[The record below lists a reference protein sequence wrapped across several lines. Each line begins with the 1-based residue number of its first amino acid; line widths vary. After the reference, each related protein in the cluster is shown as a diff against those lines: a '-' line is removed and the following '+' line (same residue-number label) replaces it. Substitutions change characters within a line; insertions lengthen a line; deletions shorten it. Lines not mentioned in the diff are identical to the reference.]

1 MITNMTLRRKLIT
14 GATAGLI
21 MMTLPGIASAE
32 FALADGITSG
42 LVIEAEM
49 PWESTNTESAGDIAV
64 TNIEFSLNI
73 EPVDGVTG
81 NATFKWE
88 GAGVDV
94 DEATISLHD
103 LLNENFYLETG
114 LKGIPFGVFNSH
126 MVSDPLVKE
135 LADAKETV
143 IQLGYSID
151 MFEVAAGVFNGNI
164 DESDADNKPDNF
176 FASAAFVPFAGT
188 STSISWISD
197 MGEAGL
203 EDYFS
208 TLPDSTPYMNVAGID
223 LGLSSELG
231 LFTVELEYVT
241 ALEEWQSHPGSS
253 DPIKPSSWN
262 TEVACSLND
271 IYGIAV
277 RYEGSS
283 DFPGQPEARYGVAGN
298 FQIRENLSLS
308 LEYLIADFDNND
320 DDPSTITAKLAL
332 EI

>member
-1 MITNMTLRRKLIT
+1 MITIKTLGKKLIPGT
-14 GATAGLI
+14 VTGLI

-32 FALADGITSG
+32 FVLADGITSG
-42 LVIEAEM
+42 LVIEVEM
-49 PWESTNTESAGDIAV
+49 PWESTDTESAGDIAV
-64 TNIEFSLNI
+64 TNVEFSLNI
-73 EPVDGVTG
+73 EPVDRVAG
-81 NATFKWE
+81 NVIFKWE
-88 GAGVDV
+88 GETVDV
-94 DEATISLHD
+94 DEATITLHD

-126 MVSDPLVKE
+126 MISDPLVKE
-135 LADAKETV
+135 LADGSETV

-151 MFEVAAGVFNGNI
+151 MLEVTTGVFNGNI
-164 DESDADNKPDNF
+164 DESDANNIPDNF

-188 STSISWISD
+188 STSISWTSD

-203 EDYFS
+203 EDYFL
-208 TLPDSTPYMNVAGID
+208 TLPDSTPYMNAAGID
-223 LGLSSELG
+223 LGLTSEIA

-262 TEVACSLND
+262 TEVACSLNNMC
-271 IYGIAV
+271 GIAV

-298 FQIRENLSLS
+298 CQIRENLSLD
-308 LEYLIADFDNND
+308 LEYLIADFDNTD
-320 DDPSTITAKLAL
+320 DDPGTITAKLTL